1 MKGPNETISR
11 NRQGKDKVLKD
22 IVGET
27 RIYRRIY
34 KAFVGFERIHKA
46 RLYILYDDV
55 CTGCRLI
62 CKDIQRDTGLYNNI
76 HGHTRRYKDI
86 PGYRR
91 IHTARCTCIY
101 LHKDTQ
107 GYT

>member
-1 MKGPNETISR
+1 MKGSNETISR

-27 RIYRRIY
+27 WIYRRIY

-55 CTGCRLI
+55 CTVCRLI
-62 CKDIQRDTGLYNNI
+62 CKDMQRDTGLYNNI
-76 HGHTRRYKDI
+76 HVHTRRYKDI